1 MSIVQCS
8 NHHYYDDEKN
18 NCCPLCGELSQKALG
33 QDNQEELIAKT
44 RELFTWKTDYS
55 AQKMVAVKITSG
67 DLPIKHFLW
76 TGEITAYYNR
86 INGSR
91 DGGLQFDDDFFEE
104 TLVKLNE
111 NENLQIM
118 ELLCSIDFS
127 QWKTS
132 QRTIELVALGAAG
145 FCPTETFECEFE
157 NGERFW
163 FYPSYEDASG
173 SQLHDLFR
181 SVEEIVKPKWKEYHF
196 SPLSETVL
204 IEEQEHEERFCAS
217 CGSKLRE
224 NARFCSVC
232 GKSMQENPGETS
244 LLCPVCHGS
253 FHQSDNYCPDCGV
266 NVKYFT
272 DIEKPQ
278 DEEELKEAVYAF
290 EKLIEAHQ
298 KDEKDNWVLSK
309 MLELLNF
316 VPLFF
321 AVEIDTSAILGD
333 INPLSLKPGD
343 TLTLQQNV
351 KAKILTYTL
360 VDTEVIPAFTKGAY
374 ADTSVMRFYPA
385 DYIDMLIGLNKPL
398 VINLMQDYHF
408 VVPVHYF
415 EHMKQSIQQKMHLPE
430 SKVCPGCGITISPN
444 DAENLNFCPQ
454 CGAQLESSLAEKTV
468 QEDLSIGKIIGGRYE
483 IMSVLPKRA
492 TGDKRYLLKDIYM
505 QKLWET
511 VEEPKSSFT
520 LHLNSDTLK
529 RLDYPGI
536 PRIADMIEQDENI
549 YLICEY
555 IEGNTL
561 FEIVKEY
568 GAQPEYLVVN
578 WAKQVAGVLDYLYH
592 FSPIIIHR
600 DIKPQLLVLHPS
612 GKLYV
617 TDFSIARV
625 YNPSKPFDTM
635 ALGTVGYAAPEQY
648 GNAQTDWRTD
658 IFGLGM
664 TLFHILTGVSPVKKD
679 VKILPVRQYD
689 AHISPGMEYIVEKCI
704 QLDPNLRYQTPA
716 QLLYDL
722 EHITEL
728 PPKKGWFKRKRR

>member
-1 MSIVQCS
+1 MRWIQCE
-8 NHHYYDDEKN
+8 NGHFYDSDRAI
-18 NCCPLCGELSQKALG
+18 NCPHCDGTYQKMKM
-33 QDNQEELIAKT
+33 NET
-44 RELFTWKTDYS
+44 RKLFIWKADYS
-55 AQKMVAVKITSG
+55 VQKMVAVKIRSG
-67 DLPIKHFLW
+67 DLPIKHIIW
-76 TGEITAYYNR
+76 KGDTIAYYNR

-91 DGGLQFDDDFFEE
+91 DGGLQFDDDFFDE
-104 TLVKLNE
+104 TVIQLSADE
-111 NENLQIM
+111 RAQIIS
-118 ELLCSIDFS
+118 LLCSIDFS
-127 QWKTS
+127 KWKTAE
-132 QRTIELVALGAAG
+132 RTIELVALGADG

-157 NGERFW
+157 NGERFC
-163 FYPSYEDASG
+163 FYPSYEDESG
-173 SQLHDLFR
+173 SQFHDLFH

-196 SPLSETVL
+196 SPPSET
-204 IEEQEHEERFCAS
+204 IFMKEPSHEERFCPN
-217 CGSKLRE
+217 CGSHLTKTT
-224 NARFCSVC
+224 A
-232 GKSMQENPGETS
+232 
-244 LLCPVCHGS
+244 LCPKCRKDIQRQIEGTQHLCPLCHGGYGL
-253 FHQSDNYCPDCGV
+253 FDQYCPDCGV
-266 NVKYFT
+266 KVKYFI

-278 DEEELKEAVYAF
+278 DEEELKDAVYAF
-290 EKLIEAHQ
+290 EKFIEAHQ

-309 MLELLNF
+309 VLELLNY

-321 AVEIDTSAILGD
+321 AVEMDTSAILGD

-351 KAKILTYTL
+351 KAKILTFTL
-360 VDTEVIPAFTKGAY
+360 VDTEVIPAFTKGEY

-385 DYIDMLIGLNKPL
+385 DYIDLLIGLNKPL

-415 EHMKQSIQQKMHLPE
+415 EHMKQRVQQKTHLPE

-444 DAENLNFCPQ
+444 DAEYLNFCPQ
-454 CGAQLESSLAEKTV
+454 CGAPLESSLTETPV
-468 QEDLSIGKIIGGRYE
+468 QEDLNIGKTIGGRYE
-483 IMSVLPKRA
+483 INSVLPKRA
-492 TGDKRYLLKDIYM
+492 TGDNRYLLKDIYT

-520 LHLNSDTLK
+520 LHLNPDTLK

-722 EHITEL
+722 EHISQL
-728 PPKKGWFKRKRR
+728 PPKKGWFWK